1 VRNLKKFLLGLTC
14 GIALTATTA
23 VYAAD
28 PIKAYLFPAKFSFNG
43 KVTELSSDEY
53 VILNHNGHA
62 YVPIRFVAETMGTAV
77 SYNDSKQTI
86 FVNSK
91 DYLLNVENL
100 KVRLLNKSTKAEVL
114 DVLGDK
120 YTDLGSP
127 PMEGGVQYPDIKLW
141 RYDFGVADGYTVP
154 ELKGHEGWSDVE
166 GVQSGK
172 VGMQVLVRWDNEKL
186 EGYIITF
193 KGPGVEPTYYVSP

>member
-1 VRNLKKFLLGLTC
+1 VTLKKLVLGLIC
-14 GIALTATTA
+14 GLIFA
-23 VYAAD
+23 VSTVTYASDAVQV
-28 PIKAYLFPAKFSFNG
+28 YLFPAKFSFNG

-53 VILNHNGHA
+53 VILNYNGHA
-62 YVPIRFVAETMGTAV
+62 YVPIRFVAETMGAAV
-77 SYNDSKQTI
+77 SYNESKRTI

-91 DYLLNVENL
+91 DYLLNAENL
-100 KVRLLNKSTKAEVL
+100 KVRLLNKSIKVELL

-154 ELKGHEGWSDVE
+154 ELKGHEGWSDVA
-166 GVQSGK
+166 GIQSGK
-172 VGMQVLVRWDNEKL
+172 VGMQVLVRWDKEKL

-193 KGPGVEPTYYVSP
+193 KGPGGEPTYYASP